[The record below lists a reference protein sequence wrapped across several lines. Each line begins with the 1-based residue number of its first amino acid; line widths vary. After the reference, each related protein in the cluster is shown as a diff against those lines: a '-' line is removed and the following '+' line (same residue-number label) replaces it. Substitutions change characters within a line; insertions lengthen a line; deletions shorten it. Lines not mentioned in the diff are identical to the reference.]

1 MLKNKNVLIPS
12 IMFLISMS
20 NLGFMYFFIGF
31 SYQSIFLYTVFGAI
45 FSISFIFLLFSLIS
59 YLVDKS

>member
-1 MLKNKNVLIPS
+1 MLKNKNVLILS

>member
-1 MLKNKNVLIPS
+1 MLKNKNVLILS

-45 FSISFIFLLFSLIS
+45 FSISFIFLLFNKLSC
-59 YLVDKS
+59 

>member
-1 MLKNKNVLIPS
+1 MLKNKNVLILS

-20 NLGFMYFFIGF
+20 NLGFMYYFIGF